1 MKEFIKIFTDS
12 AKEFKNLRSVV
23 AVALLIALHT
33 VMAMFLSIQVTPSL
47 RISLSFLAN
56 CIIGCMFGPVMGF
69 VAGGLGDIIQY
80 ILKPAGPYFIG
91 WTISAALA
99 CMIYGCFFY
108 GAFKKQDGIKEK
120 KLFDWRFF
128 VRCVIAL
135 TIETILI
142 NIFLGTYWVSF
153 MYGKGFAFYLTS
165 RFIKNVIHLPINIML
180 AYYVLSMVKRVRIH
194 K

>member
-80 ILKPAGPYFIG
+80 ILKPIGPYFIG

-108 GAFKKQDGIKEK
+108 GTF
-120 KLFDWRFF
+120 
-128 VRCVIAL
+128 
-135 TIETILI
+135 
-142 NIFLGTYWVSF
+142 
-153 MYGKGFAFYLTS
+153 
-165 RFIKNVIHLPINIML
+165 
-180 AYYVLSMVKRVRIH
+180 
-194 K
+194 